1 MFAFIKNI
9 LFNKNNLRKDI
20 EFVHH
25 KPKIYNIGDDF
36 CSPKHYFKFENP
48 INNLTIIGG
57 GIYPLLAKKYIKKNN
72 LRRNQIVL
80 WGIGESNSKNS
91 NIEKLFIDKNFI
103 QIGVRDISSVSKEY
117 FLPCVSCLDKMLDLP
132 ILKNN
137 TVVFLNRDIDVTNII
152 DDELKKVLLNK
163 QWNLAFNNCNYDD
176 FKDLLQNNNHII
188 TNSYHGAY
196 WGLLSGH
203 YVTIIGYSTKFI
215 SLLKMFNFDE
225 TYLIKVKRG
234 DNELI
239 LNALCSIDNLENAY
253 KLDNSKLILDSFRE
267 LNVRFANELINKSI
281 IENYQLI

>member
-25 KPKIYNIGDDF
+25 KPKIYNISDDF

-91 NIEKLFIDKNFI
+91 NIEKLVIDKNFI

-117 FLPCVSCLDKMLDLP
+117 FLPCVSCLNKMLDLP

-137 TVVFLNRDIDVTNII
+137 TVVFLNRDIDVTDII
-152 DDELKKVLLNK
+152 DDEFKEVLLNK
-163 QWNLAFNNCNYDD
+163 QWNLVFNNCNYEDSYRHREKQD
-176 FKDLLQNNNHII
+176 CFLHKMLCNFPVNNIYSSPLEPMDEGHPYCHHLPMLQHNH
-188 TNSYHGAY
+188 
-196 WGLLSGH
+196 
-203 YVTIIGYSTKFI
+203 FQ
-215 SLLKMFNFDE
+215 D
-225 TYLIKVKRG
+225 
-234 DNELI
+234 
-239 LNALCSIDNLENAY
+239 
-253 KLDNSKLILDSFRE
+253 
-267 LNVRFANELINKSI
+267 
-281 IENYQLI
+281 